1 MKNRR
6 FTIVAFLLVAVVA
19 MSVGFAA
26 ITRQVTISGTTY
38 LNVDSS
44 FAIKFDSFT
53 LNESSTTAPNKT
65 TDYIPTVSYID
76 GDAKT
81 QAQVNIGTI
90 GAGSTTNNA
99 FTAAGQV
106 VVFDIAVIN
115 PSTQYKAKLQAPNI
129 SFGSNATND
138 YINVELIKKDG
149 TAADIENTL
158 LDIYDTTVGDT
169 DDTVS
174 LTLKVTLKQMPTDA
188 TEIAFTVLLK
198 ADAQTKDSSGS

>member
-65 TDYIPTVSYID
+65 ADYIPAVTYVD

-90 GAGSTTNNA
+90 GTGSTTNNA

-106 VVFDIAVIN
+106 VVFDITVIN

-149 TAADIENTL
+149 TAADIATTL
-158 LDIYDTTVGDT
+158 LDIYDTTDT
-169 DDTVS
+169 EDTVN

-198 ADAQTKDSSGS
+198 ADAQTKDGSAS

>member
-53 LNESSTTAPNKT
+53 LNDSETTAPNKT
-65 TDYIPTVSYID
+65 AEYIPTVTYVD
-76 GDAKT
+76 GEAKT

-106 VVFDIAVIN
+106 VVFDITVIN

-149 TAADIENTL
+149 TAADIGTTVLE
-158 LDIYDTTVGDT
+158 IYDTTDT
-169 DDTVS
+169 DDTVN

-188 TEIAFTVLLK
+188 TEIAFTILLK
-198 ADAQTKDSSGS
+198 ADAQTKDGSAS

>member
-6 FTIVAFLLVAVVA
+6 FTIVAFLLVAVIA

-26 ITRQVTISGTTY
+26 IARKVTISGTTY

-65 TDYIPTVSYID
+65 TEYIPAVTYVD

-81 QAQVNIGTI
+81 HAQVNIGTI
-90 GAGSTTNNA
+90 GTGSTTNNA
-99 FTAAGQV
+99 FTAADQV

-138 YINVELIKKDG
+138 YINVELIKAGG
-149 TAADIENTL
+149 TADDIEGTV
-158 LDIYDTTVGDT
+158 LDVYDTTAGDT
-169 DDTVS
+169 DDTVN
-174 LTLKVTLKQMPTDA
+174 LTLKVTLKQMPTNA
-188 TEIAFTVLLK
+188 TEISFTILLN
-198 ADAQTKDSSGS
+198 ADAQTKDGSTS

>member
-6 FTIVAFLLVAVVA
+6 FTIVAFLLVAVIA

-44 FAIKFDSFT
+44 FAIKFDSFA

-65 TDYIPTVSYID
+65 TDYIPAVTYID

-106 VVFDIAVIN
+106 VVFDITVIN

-138 YINVELIKKDG
+138 YINVELIKKDS
-149 TAADIENTL
+149 TADAIKDTV
-158 LDIYDTTVGDT
+158 LDIYDTADT
-169 DDTVS
+169 DDTVN

-188 TEIAFTVLLK
+188 TEIAFTILLK
-198 ADAQTKDSSGS
+198 ADAQTKNDSGS